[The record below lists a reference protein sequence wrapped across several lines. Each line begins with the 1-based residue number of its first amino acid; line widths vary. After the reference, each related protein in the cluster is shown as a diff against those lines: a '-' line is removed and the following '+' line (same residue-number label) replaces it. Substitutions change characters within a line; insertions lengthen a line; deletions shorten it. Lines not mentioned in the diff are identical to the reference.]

1 MGTLSLNP
9 QYLKTLFQPNGR
21 LHHYSKATRE
31 NSPMKQSIATDKMH
45 HCLHNLL
52 FGNPKTG
59 DKSLEY
65 GQVFEC
71 ADWQYLYTNKITQ
84 LDAMWQPAQGDRL
97 LHLDYLQAIEEA
109 PAQNIES
116 RYLLILKDGQVCGGF
131 VLQLVELDTAQQI
144 RELRDLQDG
153 TVLQRLR
160 KRAAGIG
167 KFKLLVLG
175 NMLLTGEHG
184 EWWRLPEKES
194 AKARL
199 AALKFLET
207 VAKKEKAQVIMVKDL
222 YERDPALEAQGFH
235 PLDFQPSMHF
245 TLNPQWKTFEDYLE
259 AMTSKY
265 RVRARKAQKSSTGLV
280 FRELDLRQIELFQK
294 DLYQLYRQVIDAAD
308 FNMITA
314 SEDYF
319 YQMKRQLGAD
329 YSLCACFDRDRLL
342 GFYTTIRNGKEI
354 EANFIGFDVEANR
367 QHQLYLN
374 MLYCMVKQGIQV
386 CCQEVG
392 FARTAMEIK
401 SSVGATSRRAYIY
414 LRHVNFWINRLLPL
428 AVRFV
433 EPKTAWVPRNPFRE
447 EA

>member
-1 MGTLSLNP
+1 
-9 QYLKTLFQPNGR
+9 
-21 LHHYSKATRE
+21 
-31 NSPMKQSIATDKMH
+31 MKQSIEVDKVH
-45 HCLHNLL
+45 HCLYNLF
-52 FGNPKTG
+52 FGNPQTG

-65 GQVFEC
+65 DQLLESAG
-71 ADWQYLYTNKITQ
+71 WQYLYTNKIAH
-84 LDAMWQPAQGDRL
+84 LHGLWEPEEGNRL
-97 LHLDYLQAIEEA
+97 VYPDYLQAIEDA

-116 RYLLILKDGQVCGGF
+116 RYLLILQNGKVCGGF
-131 VLQLVELDTAQQI
+131 VLQLVELDTSKQI
-144 RELRDLQDG
+144 RELRELKSG
-153 TVLQRLR
+153 TFIQRLR

-184 EWWRLPEKES
+184 EWWKLPDHEVQT
-194 AKARL
+194 ARVATL
-199 AALKFLET
+199 QFLEKI
-207 VAKKEKAQVIMVKDL
+207 AKKENARVIMVKDL
-222 YERDPALEAQGFH
+222 YERDATLEARGFH

-245 TLNPQWKTFEDYLE
+245 ALNPQWRTFEDYLE

-265 RVRARKAQKSSTGLV
+265 RVRARKAQKTSASLV

-308 FNMITA
+308 FNMTTA

-329 YSLCACFDRDRLL
+329 YSLCACFDKDRLL
-342 GFYTTIRNGKEI
+342 GFYTTIRNGQEI
-354 EANFIGFDVEANR
+354 EANFIGFDAEANR
-367 QHQLYLN
+367 HYQLYLN

-401 SSVGATSRRAYIY
+401 SSVGATSKRAYIY
-414 LRHVNFWINRLLPL
+414 MRHVNSWINRLLPF